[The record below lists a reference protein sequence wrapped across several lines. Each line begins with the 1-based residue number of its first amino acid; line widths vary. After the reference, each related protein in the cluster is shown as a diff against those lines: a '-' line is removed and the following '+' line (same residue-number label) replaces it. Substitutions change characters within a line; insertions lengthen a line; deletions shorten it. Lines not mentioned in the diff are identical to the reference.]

1 METETSL
8 SSAGEYITIY
18 QYQRQQIR
26 KRMEEKE
33 SQLTAVSLEREELK
47 LKLAQ
52 LQSLV
57 TTYMRRA
64 ASSAPD
70 PGDAQGTLL
79 LLSVPLL
86 LPLTSL
92 YPHSPSFLSRGF
104 GLLNGISKLSNAA
117 SPVTKRRERSL
128 RDKFLP
134 TNLFV
139 L

>member
-1 METETSL
+1 
-8 SSAGEYITIY
+8 
-18 QYQRQQIR
+18 
-26 KRMEEKE
+26 MEEKE

-64 ASSAPD
+64 ALTAPD
-70 PGDAQGTLL
+70 SGDAQGTLL
-79 LLSVPLL
+79 LLSVP
-86 LPLTSL
+86 P
-92 YPHSPSFLSRGF
+92 PPFKFVSPFPFLGRGF
-104 GLLNGISKLSNAA
+104 GLLNAISKLSNAA
-117 SPVTKRRERSL
+117 SPVTKGRERSL